1 MSGQLK
7 ITTVAAHTA
16 GRPFRV
22 VVEVSGARPGDPVRI
37 RLRLAAA
44 EAPPWSCAPTII
56 DAGGEGLAVFE
67 GVIVHGAG
75 SIARLVAEVEEAV
88 TPLRSDEVLIEVL
101 P

>member
-7 ITTVAAHTA
+7 ITTVTAHTA

-22 VVEVSGARPGDPVRI
+22 VVEVSGARPGEPVRI
-37 RLRLAAA
+37 RLRLATA
-44 EAPPWSCAPTII
+44 EAPRWSGVAAII

-67 GVIVHGAG
+67 DVIVHGAG
-75 SIARLVAEVEEAV
+75 SIARLVAEVEAAA